1 MKKIKGV
8 KNKRVKKNWDYKI
21 FIFIFFGLLF
31 LFIFSSVLKIFKN
44 VSLNPES
51 FSEESF
57 QESPYFKIIN
67 FSTSED
73 PDSSLFLFGSNK
85 KLLLYDEYEGGL
97 ISVYNPSPSSYN
109 LNVFSEPLSGLNN
122 YIVVLDKD
130 SVLNKK
136 KEIIKKQDSLIG
148 KFSNFIQNR
157 DQQEFTQEKI
167 LDYKQEIKKEQTEL
181 VYRIN
186 LELKPFSEDQYEY
199 KISGAIISDFE
210 EEDSPRFSEK
220 REVLKNS
227 FTNVLN
233 AIVVEVSLEEA
244 KEIEKLEGVKKV
256 YLDKEVSV
264 SLMDS
269 VPLIYANYLQYG
281 GLTGEGVTIGIIDTG
296 VDYTHGDLGECT
308 TEEFLAGTCGKV
320 VGGYDFI
327 NNDNNPMD
335 DHGHGTHVAAT
346 AAGNG
351 VLKGVAPDADIYA
364 YKVLSSS
371 GSGLLSGVIS
381 AIEMSVDPNQDG
393 YFSDH
398 LDVISLSL
406 GSSGGN
412 PDDPASIALD
422 SAMDNGVIAVVAA
435 GNSGP
440 KEQTIGSPG
449 TSRKAITVGAIDK
462 DKEIATFSSRGPVIN
477 GEEILNKPD
486 VVAPGVNICA
496 AEWDSAWSDKKC
508 FDHEHVAISG
518 TSMATPHVAGA
529 AALLR
534 QIFRDMTPVEIK
546 QRIMDTATDLG
557 EPINSQGAGL
567 INLVAASGISNGEL
581 VGVVTPYGK
590 NFKIIPNSRYI
601 FLEQQYTIIS
611 LYEDNLNFDISSG
624 INYPGVSS
632 SLNISSIY
640 LPSKGKASFKL
651 NLNID
656 LETFDFSN
664 YLNRYNGTIRIIGKG
679 NNFDLSTPFF
689 INIADVVNFDRENIE
704 LGFFN
709 PLETSWE
716 NSSSF
721 YIKNVKTDSLV
732 EINSTINFLGY
743 KESFNGKLNPLSF
756 DISDNFYLS
765 EKDFSLGPSEN
776 KQLILYAD
784 FENINLPNGVY
795 FGEIIFGSKYGDSSI
810 KFNFIKRNLLRINIL
825 NDLDSHIP
833 FVKVIN
839 SSGAEFSSY
848 NMGGYAFPLI
858 IGIDSPGIYTLYLE
872 GWYNKAVTAYFKQ
885 NIDIGGLTDVYVD
898 FEEANKYINCNLLD
912 NSGKPVFYDSGF
924 FSFNQGMVWLGSVC
938 DADNP
943 KRFTSHP
950 DFSFEA
956 GTNYVP
962 FYKNQSI
969 YSLLGNTPQLAA
981 KTLS

>member
-346 AAGNG
+346 VLGDG
-351 VLKGVAPDADIYA
+351 VADDGTILKGVAPDADIYA
-364 YKVLSSS
+364 YKVFPNSYED
-371 GSGLLSGVIS
+371 VIIS
-381 AIEMSVDPNQDG
+381 AIERSADPNQDG
-393 YFSDH
+393 LF
-398 LDVISLSL
+398 
-406 GSSGGN
+406 
-412 PDDPASIALD
+412 
-422 SAMDNGVIAVVAA
+422 
-435 GNSGP
+435 
-440 KEQTIGSPG
+440 
-449 TSRKAITVGAIDK
+449 
-462 DKEIATFSSRGPVIN
+462 
-477 GEEILNKPD
+477 
-486 VVAPGVNICA
+486 
-496 AEWDSAWSDKKC
+496 
-508 FDHEHVAISG
+508 
-518 TSMATPHVAGA
+518 
-529 AALLR
+529 
-534 QIFRDMTPVEIK
+534 
-546 QRIMDTATDLG
+546 
-557 EPINSQGAGL
+557 
-567 INLVAASGISNGEL
+567 
-581 VGVVTPYGK
+581 
-590 NFKIIPNSRYI
+590 
-601 FLEQQYTIIS
+601 
-611 LYEDNLNFDISSG
+611 
-624 INYPGVSS
+624 
-632 SLNISSIY
+632 
-640 LPSKGKASFKL
+640 
-651 NLNID
+651 
-656 LETFDFSN
+656 
-664 YLNRYNGTIRIIGKG
+664 
-679 NNFDLSTPFF
+679 
-689 INIADVVNFDRENIE
+689 
-704 LGFFN
+704 
-709 PLETSWE
+709 
-716 NSSSF
+716 
-721 YIKNVKTDSLV
+721 
-732 EINSTINFLGY
+732 
-743 KESFNGKLNPLSF
+743 
-756 DISDNFYLS
+756 
-765 EKDFSLGPSEN
+765 
-776 KQLILYAD
+776 
-784 FENINLPNGVY
+784 
-795 FGEIIFGSKYGDSSI
+795 
-810 KFNFIKRNLLRINIL
+810 
-825 NDLDSHIP
+825 
-833 FVKVIN
+833 
-839 SSGAEFSSY
+839 
-848 NMGGYAFPLI
+848 
-858 IGIDSPGIYTLYLE
+858 
-872 GWYNKAVTAYFKQ
+872 
-885 NIDIGGLTDVYVD
+885 
-898 FEEANKYINCNLLD
+898 
-912 NSGKPVFYDSGF
+912 
-924 FSFNQGMVWLGSVC
+924 
-938 DADNP
+938 
-943 KRFTSHP
+943 
-950 DFSFEA
+950 
-956 GTNYVP
+956 
-962 FYKNQSI
+962 
-969 YSLLGNTPQLAA
+969 
-981 KTLS
+981 